1 MTMMKIHEDGQDR
14 EATAEEVK
22 LVTSETKAF
31 EVADKLKNEALAE
44 KAALKAA
51 LLERLKITADEAN
64 LLLS

>member
-1 MTMMKIHEDGQDR
+1 MTMIKIHEDGQDR

-22 LVTSETKAF
+22 LVASETKAF
-31 EVADKLKNEALAE
+31 ELAEKLKNEALAE